1 MIAVSTRRLSKRG
14 GAGKANWG
22 RLGDEL
28 LEWTTGA
35 DEFADEQYLPPL
47 RKIVEVVSDEDEIG

>member
-35 DEFADEQYLPPL
+35 DEFADEQY
-47 RKIVEVVSDEDEIG
+47 